1 VLYVKYGT
9 WNVDCDHLLKRLR
22 IILCVV
28 FNGYLYL
35 VSLGRRRRTWE
46 DNIKMGLQEVGEGSR
61 GLDAQAEDR
70 DEWRTLV
77 NAVMKLRV
85 P

>member
-1 VLYVKYGT
+1 MLT
-9 WNVDCDHLLKRLR
+9 WD
-22 IILCVV
+22 
-28 FNGYLYL
+28 
-35 VSLGRRRRTWE
+35 

-61 GLDAQAEDR
+61 GLDSQAEDR
-70 DEWRTLV
+70 DSWRTLV